1 MVPVPR
7 WLIPRTRCSY
17 ASLYFAVCVDPT
29 DNELL
34 TLEIVHRYVETLDKY
49 FGNVCEL
56 DIVFNFD
63 KAYYL
68 LDELLIAG
76 EIQESSRKIIV
87 HTQKKI
93 EQTENE
99 DVSDTLKNVT
109 LM

>member
-1 MVPVPR
+1 M
-7 WLIPRTRCSY
+7 
-17 ASLYFAVCVDPT
+17 CVDPN

-34 TLEIVHRYVETLDKY
+34 ALEVIHRYVETLDKY

-76 EIQESSRKIIV
+76 ELQETSRKLIV
-87 HTQKKI
+87 VTQKKI
-93 EQTENE
+93 EQAESE
-99 DVSDTLKNVT
+99 ESLMDTLK
-109 LM
+109 LAQSL